1 MFRINYS
8 ELGKNQVES
17 IIGPKPAPG
26 SIGGLCGCLAGTKI
40 RIVTDKKPVEGPVL
54 EYSFSSETELTLVEN
69 GTQAV
74 ECPYGALSMKNIT
87 LFSHM
92 IPGTKRGYNVI
103 VNRDTAVVTVFEMWF
118 IDYEGKKID
127 NYKECLGVF
136 ESNQIAPYVNREVQR
151 QYYFGYFEK
160 DGEEPPA
167 SRDRLSLRLE
177 NKMVYW
183 RDDRRDEQIV
193 TYTSNVFSTLVEINK
208 PDGEDVLTLPSDILQ
223 ISDNLFIYSR
233 GEVEYSGRLIV
244 EVIDLFTMQK
254 IGVTMG
260 IDEKDKLEYLLYK
273 ACGKMLCQY
282 ATFYDFNDRGD
293 RFPQAISNRIDFSVK
308 GARATYRTSI
318 LSKHINEDELKDLA
332 RNATAFTRGGGNIM
346 ISDDHMAESRQLAG
360 KSLTLRYDDGKVL
373 EYSFLSD
380 GELQYRAQGDIEW
393 RKEEYRANQLDED
406 LVFMGHYVTGS
417 YPPCCVMLALDFS
430 NGCTTC
436 IDAKL
441 YGKYDLH
448 DVIPTYRFGVIET
461 KGLISPRTL
470 RHCFTR
476 ELLGRSF
483 TWTYS
488 DGISSQHIY
497 NAPESYSWTIFTN
510 GEQGS
515 PANRAGGFVWSSPCT
530 YIKLRDDVYIMT
542 WVEEKW
548 AGTMGC
554 IAMNLRL
561 MHDCGFNLHV
571 AHDGSSVGFDQMGA
585 LAREAGRCDLSE
597 YFTLKHL
604 GSK

>member
-8 ELGKNQVES
+8 DLNKEQVES
-17 IIGPKPAPG
+17 IIGLKPAPG
-26 SIGGLCGCLAGTKI
+26 SLSGLCGCLAGKELK
-40 RIVTDKKPVEGPVL
+40 IVTDKKPVEGPTL
-54 EYSFSSETELTLVEN
+54 EYSFSSDTGLTLVEN
-69 GTQAV
+69 GAPAV
-74 ECPYGALSMKNIT
+74 ECAYGALSLKNIT

-103 VNRDTAVVTVFEMWF
+103 VNWDTAVVTVFEMWF
-118 IDYEGKKID
+118 IDYQGKKID
-127 NYKECLGVF
+127 TTKECLDVF
-136 ESNQIAPYVNREVQR
+136 SSNRIDPYVNREVQR
-151 QYYFGYFEK
+151 QCYTGYFERN
-160 DGEEPPA
+160 GCEPPTA
-167 SRDRLSLRLE
+167 RDRLSLRLE
-177 NKMVYW
+177 NKMLYW
-183 RDDRRDEQIV
+183 IDDRRNEQIV
-193 TYTSNVFSTLVEINK
+193 TYTSNVFSTMVELNK
-208 PDGEDVLTLPSDILQ
+208 PDGEDVLTFPSDILQ

-244 EVIDLFTMQK
+244 EVIDLFTMKK

-260 IDEKDKLEYLLYK
+260 IDENDKFEYLLYK
-273 ACGKMLCQY
+273 ACGRMLCQY
-282 ATFYDFNDRGD
+282 STFYDFNDRGD
-293 RFPQAISNRIDFSVK
+293 RLPEGISNRIDYSVK

-318 LSKHINEDELKDLA
+318 LSRQINEDELRELA
-332 RNATAFTRGGGNIM
+332 KNVTVFANGSGNIM
-346 ISDDHMAESRQLAG
+346 ISDNHMAESRQLAG
-360 KSLTLRYDDGKVL
+360 KCLTLRYDDGTVL
-373 EYSFLSD
+373 EYEFLSD
-380 GELQYRAQGDIEW
+380 RELRYRRQGDSEW
-393 RKEEYRANQLDED
+393 LKEEYRANQLDED
-406 LVFMGHYVTGS
+406 LVFMGHYVSGS
-417 YPPCCVMLALDFS
+417 YPPNSIILALDFS

-436 IDAKL
+436 IDAKV

-461 KGLISPRTL
+461 EGLSSPRML

-497 NAPESYSWTIFTN
+497 NAPEYYSWTIFTN
-510 GEQGS
+510 GQPGS

-530 YIKLRDDVYIMT
+530 YIKLRDDVYIVT

-554 IAMNLRL
+554 VAMNLRL
-561 MHDCGFNLHV
+561 MHDCGFNLHIE
-571 AHDGSSVGFDQMGA
+571 HDGSSIGFDQMGA
-585 LAREAGRCDLSE
+585 LAREAGRCDLSG

-604 GSK
+604 GCK